1 MDDLH
6 LGAVEA
12 RFADLIW
19 TYEPLSSRAL
29 VALCGEELGW
39 KKSTTYTVLKRLCDK
54 GIFQNE
60 NGTVTSRMT
69 KEEYAAAQSEKFVE
83 DTFGGS
89 LPAFLAAFTKRKKL
103 SETELADLPPRVKI
117 YAPNPASSVKC
128 CHCME

>member
-19 TYEPLSSRAL
+19 KYEPLSSRAL

-69 KEEYAAAQSEKFVE
+69 KEEYAAAQSEKFGE

-103 SETELADLPPRVKI
+103 SETELAEIQDMIRR
-117 YAPNPASSVKC
+117 
-128 CHCME
+128 MGGQ

>member
-19 TYEPLSSRAL
+19 KYEPLSSRAL

-39 KKSTTYTVLKRLCDK
+39 KKSTTYTVLKQLCDK

-69 KEEYAAAQSEKFVE
+69 KEEYAAAQSEKFLE

-103 SETELADLPPRVKI
+103 SETELAEVQDIIRR
-117 YAPNPASSVKC
+117 
-128 CHCME
+128 MGGQ

>member
-1 MDDLH
+1 MEDLH

-19 TYEPLSSRAL
+19 MYEPLSSRAL
-29 VALCGEELGW
+29 VTLCGEELGW

-89 LPAFLAAFTKRKKL
+89 LPAFVAAFLRERKL
-103 SETELADLPPRVKI
+103 SPQEADELRRMLDESEGG
-117 YAPNPASSVKC
+117 YD
-128 CHCME
+128 

>member
-19 TYEPLSSRAL
+19 MYEPLSSRAL

-103 SETELADLPPRVKI
+103 SETELAEIQDMIRR
-117 YAPNPASSVKC
+117 
-128 CHCME
+128 MGGQ

>member
-6 LGAVEA
+6 LGTVEA

-19 TYEPLSSRAL
+19 KYEPLSSRAL

-69 KEEYAAAQSEKFVE
+69 KEEYAAAQSEKFVA

-103 SETELADLPPRVKI
+103 SETELAEIQDMIHR
-117 YAPNPASSVKC
+117 
-128 CHCME
+128 MGGQ